1 MKNLMKAALL
11 GGAAWGAVAG
21 AAYAADAASTDQI
34 SAVDEVVVT
43 ARRREENLKDVPAAV
58 SAYSADKLERAGG
71 LDITSLQQLTPN
83 TTVQVARGSN
93 STLISFIRGVGQQD
107 PLWGFEPGVG
117 LYVDDVYMARPQGAV
132 LDIYDIQRIE
142 VLRGPQ
148 GTLYGRNTIGGAIK
162 YVTREIGAEP
172 ELKVKGV
179 FGSYGQHDEIVSG
192 KMPIFGDTLGV
203 SAAIA
208 KYDHDGYGH
217 NLHTGADQYN
227 KDVTA
232 GRAAMEWRPTDALFF
247 RLSGDI
253 VRDDSNPRHGHREVP
268 TINIGGVL
276 VPGEGV
282 LPNVYDTN
290 AGAGDKNYVRSS
302 GVSFLGQWKM
312 NDELTFK
319 SISAYRSGVTRG
331 AIDFD
336 NEPEAY
342 LDVPARYNDH
352 QFSQE
357 FQLTYTGERL
367 QGVAG
372 VYYFNGTAAGA
383 YDTVVSQL
391 FGGFSIA
398 TNGYVDTR
406 SYAVFADFSYQISDD
421 ISISLGGRWTKDEK
435 TGHVFKQ
442 NYLGI
447 RTPQFGNTAAVALG
461 APSTNFTNSR
471 DFEKFTPRASVSYK
485 MTPDITTYL
494 SYSRGFKSGGFDMRA
509 DTSLTP
515 DSRNGYAPE
524 TVTSYEAGAKGYF
537 FDHRLMLNSAI
548 FLSKYRDQQIT
559 LQTPVGASIASQ
571 VLNVGRSHMSG
582 VEMEG
587 QLTVTNWLTGNFSF
601 GYIDAKF
608 DEYKALDLTS
618 LPFTVRDF
626 SKTRF
631 FQNTPPWTSNFS
643 LNVHHDFGDKGA
655 LSFTPSVSYRGK
667 FHMFEVPTQLD
678 QNGYFLWD
686 ASLQWKSADNR
697 YTVALI
703 GKNLTDKRYRIG
715 GYNFPQSLA
724 TYYGNSVTAYYGAP
738 RTYAISL
745 EAKF

>member
-11 GGAAWGAVAG
+11 CGCAWSAVAG
-21 AAYAADAASTDQI
+21 AAYAADAAPTDQVN
-34 SAVDEVVVT
+34 AVDEVVVT
-43 ARRREENLKDVPAAV
+43 ARRREENLKDVPSAV
-58 SAYSADKLERAGG
+58 SAYSADKLERAGA
-71 LDITSLQQLTPN
+71 LDITSLQQITPN

-117 LYVDDVYMARPQGAV
+117 LYVDDVYLARPQGAV
-132 LDIYDIQRIE
+132 LDIFDIQRIE

-172 ELKVKGV
+172 ELKVRGV
-179 FGSYGQHDEIVSG
+179 FGSYGQHDEVISG
-192 KMPIFGDTLGV
+192 KMPIFGDTLGI
-203 SAAIA
+203 SAAVA

-217 NLHTGADQYN
+217 NIHTGADHYN

-232 GRAAMEWRPTDALFF
+232 ARASLEWRPTDAFFF

-268 TINIGGVL
+268 TINVFGVT

-290 AGAGDKNYVRSS
+290 AGSGDQNYVRSS

-312 NDELTFK
+312 SDQLTFK
-319 SISAYRSGVTRG
+319 SISAYRSGLTRG
-331 AIDFD
+331 TIDFD

-357 FQLTYTGERL
+357 FQLTYSGDRL

-372 VYYFNGTAAGA
+372 VYYFNGASAGA
-383 YDTVVSQL
+383 FDTVVSQL
-391 FGGFSIA
+391 NLTIA
-398 TNGYVDTR
+398 TEGHVDTR
-406 SYAVFADFSYQISDD
+406 SYAAFADVSYQLTDD
-421 ISISLGGRWTKDEK
+421 INISLGGRWTKDEK
-435 TGHVFKQ
+435 TGQVYRQ
-442 NYLGI
+442 NFTGI
-447 RTPQFGNTAAVALG
+447 RSPLFGNPAAVPGLLR
-461 APSTNFTNSR
+461 SNFTSSR
-471 DFEKFTPRASVSYK
+471 DFEKFTPRASISYK
-485 MTPDITTYL
+485 MTPDVTTYL
-494 SYSRGFKSGGFDMRA
+494 SYSQGFKSGGFDMRA
-509 DTSLTP
+509 DQILTP
-515 DSRNGYAPE
+515 DSVNGYAPE
-524 TVTSYEAGAKGYF
+524 TVTSYEIGAKGYF
-537 FDHRLMLNSAI
+537 FDHRLMLNTAI
-548 FLSKYRDQQIT
+548 FLAKYRDQQIT

-571 VLNVGRSHMSG
+571 VLNAGRSHMSG

-587 QLTVTNWLTGNFSF
+587 QLTVNSWLTGNFSF

-608 DEYKALDLTS
+608 DEYKALDLSS

-626 SKTRF
+626 SNTRF

-643 LNVHHDFGDKGA
+643 LNMHHDFGDRGA
-655 LSFTPSVSYRGK
+655 VNFTPSVSYRGK

-678 QNGYFLWD
+678 QTGYFLWD
-686 ASLQWKSADNR
+686 ATVQWKSADNR
-697 YTVALI
+697 YTVALV
-703 GKNLTDKRYRIG
+703 GKNLTDERYRIG

-724 TYYGNSVTAYYGAP
+724 TYYGNSVTAYYGPP
-738 RTYAISL
+738 RTYAITL

>member
-1 MKNLMKAALL
+1 MRNFMRAALL
-11 GGAAWGAVAG
+11 GGAAWSAIAG
-21 AAYAADAASTDQI
+21 AACAAEAASTDDTT
-34 SAVDEVVVT
+34 AVDEVVVT

-58 SAYSADKLERAGG
+58 SAYSADKLDRVGAV
-71 LDITSLQQLTPN
+71 DITNLQQITPN

-117 LYVDDVYMARPQGAV
+117 LYVDDVYLARPQGAV
-132 LDIYDIQRIE
+132 LDIFDIQRIE

-162 YVTREIGAEP
+162 YVTRDIGPNP

-179 FGSYGQHDEIVSG
+179 FGSYGQHDEIISG
-192 KMPIFGDTLGV
+192 KMPLLNNTLGI

-208 KYDHDGYGH
+208 KYDHEGYGH

-232 GRAAMEWRPTDALFF
+232 GRASVEWRPKEDLFF

-253 VRDDSNPRHGHREVP
+253 VRDDSNPRNGHREVP
-268 TINIGGVL
+268 TLNIGGVA

-282 LPNVYDTN
+282 LSNVYDTN
-290 AGAGDKNYVRSS
+290 SGAGDVNYVRSS
-302 GVSFLGQWKM
+302 GVSLLGEWTLSDTLK
-312 NDELTFK
+312 LK

-331 AIDFD
+331 TIDFD

-342 LDVPARYNDH
+342 LDVPARYNDR

-357 FQLTYTGERL
+357 VQLVYSGDKL

-372 VYYFNGTAAGA
+372 VYYMDAAAGGA
-383 YDTVVSQL
+383 FDTVVSQL
-391 FGGFSIA
+391 NLTIG
-398 TNGYVDTR
+398 TDGYVKTK
-406 SYAVFADFSYQISDD
+406 SYAVFADFSYQITDD
-421 ISISLGGRWTKDEK
+421 FNISVGGRWTKDEK
-435 TGHVFKQ
+435 EGHVFRR
-442 NYLGI
+442 NYTGLKS
-447 RTPQFGNTAAVALG
+447 PLFGNLAAVPGLIR
-461 APSTNFTNSR
+461 SNFTNSR
-471 DFEKFTPRASVSYK
+471 DFEKFTPKVSVSYK
-485 MTPDITTYL
+485 MTPDISAYA
-494 SYSRGFKSGGFDMRA
+494 SYSQGFKSGGFDMRA
-509 DTSLTP
+509 DVVLTP
-515 DSRNGYAPE
+515 SSVNGYAPE
-524 TVTSYEAGAKGYF
+524 TVTSYEVGAKGYF
-537 FDHRLMLNSAI
+537 FDHRLMLNTAV
-548 FLSKYRDQQIT
+548 FLAKYRDQQVT

-587 QLTVTNWLTGNFSF
+587 QATITDWLTGNFSF

-608 DEYKALDLTS
+608 DQYLALDLTS
-618 LPFTVRDF
+618 LPFTVKDF
-626 SKTRF
+626 KTSRF
-631 FQNTPPWTSNFS
+631 FQNTPPWTSNFAM
-643 LNVHHDFGDKGA
+643 NFHRDFGDKGTFN
-655 LSFTPSVSYRGK
+655 FTPSVSYRGK
-667 FHMFEVPTQLD
+667 FHMFEVPSSLD
-678 QNGYFLWD
+678 QSGYFLWD
-686 ASLQWKSADNR
+686 ATLQWKSDDSR
-697 YTVALI
+697 YTVALS

-724 TYYGNSVTAYYGAP
+724 SYYGNSVNAFYGPP
-738 RTYAISL
+738 RTYSITL